1 MIRFPKPYKIEEL
14 QKTLP
19 KKLSH
24 IKEDAK
30 VKFIKE
36 VMLLYRLSDDFGY
49 IDFEQSTYDGIEVK
63 IVYTK
68 LPVKIE
74 LKRLI
79 QDVMEKWFFSNLEKN
94 ENVYFY
100 RFINLFR
107 SLLTELEWAETT
119 NCLSNNSNATL
130 KENFNQYTE
139 YRRKLDEIDI
149 IIAQDNFNA
158 KEQYV

>member
-1 MIRFPKPYKIEEL
+1 MTQLHEPLTIFKL
-14 QKTLP
+14 HKTLP
-19 KKLSH
+19 KKMSH
-24 IKEDAK
+24 IKEEAK
-30 VKFIKE
+30 VKFINAVVE
-36 VMLLYRLSDDFGY
+36 SYRINENFSTINFDA
-49 IDFEQSTYDGIEVK
+49 STYDGKTVT
-63 IVYTK
+63 IVYN
-68 LPVKIE
+68 PSDVKFPIHKVVE
-74 LKRLI
+74 
-79 QDVMEKWFFSNLEKN
+79 QVMSQWYFSNLEKN

-100 RFINLFR
+100 RFINVFR

-119 NCLSNNSNATL
+119 NCLSNRNNATL

>member
-1 MIRFPKPYKIEEL
+1 MIQFLKPYKIEEL
-14 QKTLP
+14 QNALP

-36 VMLLYRLSDDFGY
+36 VMFLYRLSDDFGY
-49 IDFEQSTYDGIEVK
+49 IDFEQSTYNGIEVK
-63 IVYTK
+63 IVYTP
-68 LPVKIE
+68 LPIKIE

-79 QDVMEKWFFSNLEKN
+79 HDVMEKWFFSNLEKN

-107 SLLTELEWAETT
+107 SELTQEEWKDVDFHLRTT
-119 NCLSNNSNATL
+119 NELVL
-130 KENFNQYTE
+130 GENYKQYTD
-139 YRRKLDEIDI
+139 YRKKLDEIDI
-149 IIAQDNFNA
+149 LLQDENFSA
-158 KEQYV
+158 KENY